1 MKKACVVLLCIG
13 IIAAGILFSGCTTK
27 NGKQTIN
34 YQRKL
39 QNYLP
44 ADSTGT
50 RPSGTIDLSDGAKTK
65 YDANLGPQE
74 LNFDI
79 KIHDPYKY

>member
-1 MKKACVVLLCIG
+1 MKKACIVLLCFG
-13 IIAAGILFSGCTTK
+13 IIIAGVLFSGCTTK

-44 ADSTGT
+44 SSATGQIQY
-50 RPSGTIDLSDGAKTK
+50 GTIDLSEGPRAR
-65 YDANLGPQE
+65 YDVNLGPRE

-79 KIHDPYKY
+79 TIKNPY